1 MYILGYKDGVKP
13 EKSPEL
19 RVRLG
24 EDEVVVRFGSEES
37 DNVKG
42 KIRDILTASYEERM
56 QALLT
61 GAGDD

>member
-24 EDEVVVRFGSEES
+24 EDEVVVRFRSEES
-37 DNVKG
+37 DDVKG

-56 QALLT
+56 QALLA
-61 GAGDD
+61 GVGDD